1 MIEAQNIKAVNFIS
15 EKYYNEFKAYMN
27 DWAEYSQEV
36 KDSFLVLFNILSI
49 RPDVTFDFNIRTG
62 VSASFKSYVKMN
74 DPPDTRLFS
83 VIDIID
89 QDPQNIWLSICF
101 YADMISDPDDL
112 GNLIPNGLLD
122 EDGHCFDVFEDDEG
136 LMKYIKSRIDEAYR
150 RVMGI

>member
-1 MIEAQNIKAVNFIS
+1 MIEAKNIKAVNFIS
-15 EKYYNEFKAYMN
+15 EKYYTEFKAYMN

-36 KDSFLVLFNILSI
+36 KNSFLLLFNTLS
-49 RPDVTFDFNIRTG
+49 RRLDVIFDFNIRPG
-62 VSASFKSYVKMN
+62 VSASFKSYVKKN

-89 QDPQNIWLSICF
+89 QDHQNIWLSVCF

>member
-36 KDSFLVLFNILSI
+36 KNSFLALFNILSI
-49 RPDVTFDFNIRTG
+49 RPDVTFDFNIRPG

>member
-1 MIEAQNIKAVNFIS
+1 MIKANDIKAVNFIS